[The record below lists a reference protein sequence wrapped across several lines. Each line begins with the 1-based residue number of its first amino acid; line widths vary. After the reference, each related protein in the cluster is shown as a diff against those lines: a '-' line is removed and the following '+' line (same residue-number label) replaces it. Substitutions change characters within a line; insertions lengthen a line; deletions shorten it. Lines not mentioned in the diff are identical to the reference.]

1 MGDGDATGRSESLP
15 KLALA
20 VWLAIAALLIY
31 LSWPNISARSGW
43 DPDDQLRLVQ
53 LRDFL
58 AGQSWFDTTQY
69 RLNAPEGG
77 PMHWSRLIE
86 LPLALIVLIATPLL
100 GQAGA
105 EMLAGTLVPL
115 ACFGLVAFM
124 LGRTAVRLGGPMAG
138 TIAVIMTMVSPAV
151 SMQLRPMRID
161 HHGWQL
167 VCAAL
172 ALWTLFW
179 PTARKAGICMGLAL
193 AVWLH
198 ISLEG
203 APMTAAFFALLG
215 WRWAVSG
222 EDGTRLG
229 YTVGTFA
236 LASMA
241 LFFGT
246 QLTGLSAPN
255 YCDTVSPAHIY
266 AIVAAGLII
275 APASLTLRQNRWIRL
290 SALAAAGLIALALLL
305 WQAPQCAKGA
315 FATMDPVVRDYWYV
329 RVNEGMPVWHQKWA
343 IALSLLGVPVVGAA
357 TLLFLGR
364 SMGGERKLEFISLA
378 VLLVYAALLA
388 LLVFRTISVATL
400 IAVPLVSVGIAT
412 LFAQYRVEPLPVRRI
427 GLVALMI
434 VMLMPGIFITQVV
447 TMVSNKAAAEI
458 VADGQQAAQSAEKC
472 ESIESV
478 STLAG
483 LQKANIVAPF
493 DIGPKILLNT
503 PHSVL
508 ASSHHRNEKGMR
520 AHIDIYRL
528 PPAQSYEVV
537 QKRKVTHI
545 VACPG
550 EAEMTGYAKR
560 DPNGLWAQLAK
571 GNPPIWLEPMPDMG
585 EGLKVWRVR

>member
-1 MGDGDATGRSESLP
+1 MDKGSREALP
-15 KLALA
+15 KLAFV
-20 VWLAIAALLIY
+20 VWFGIVAILIY
-31 LSWPNISARSGW
+31 SSWSNIISRSGW
-43 DPDDQLRLVQ
+43 DPDDQLRMVQ

-58 AGQSWFDTTQY
+58 GGQSWFDTTQY

-86 LPLALIVLIATPLL
+86 LPLALVVLLATPLF
-100 GQAGA
+100 GQPAA
-105 EMLAGTLVPL
+105 EMVAGTLIPL
-115 ACFGLVAFM
+115 LCFGLVAYM
-124 LGRTAVRLGGPMAG
+124 LGRIALRLGGPLAG
-138 TIAVIMTMVSPAV
+138 GIAVVMTMVSPAI

-179 PTARKAGICMGLAL
+179 PAARKAGIWMGLAL

-203 APMTAAFFALLG
+203 APVTAAFFGLLG

-222 EDGTRLG
+222 ENGTRLG
-229 YTVGTFA
+229 YTVGTFMIASLA
-236 LASMA
+236 LY
-241 LFFGT
+241 FGT
-246 QLTGLSAPN
+246 QITGLSAPE
-255 YCDTVSPAHIY
+255 YCDTISPAHIF

-275 APASLTLRQNRWIRL
+275 VPAAFALPPNKWLRL
-290 SALAAAGLIALALLL
+290 VALVAAGGTALAFLL
-305 WQAPQCAKGA
+305 WQAPMCAKGA
-315 FATMDPVVRDYWYV
+315 FSTMDPVVRDYWYV
-329 RVNEGMPVWHQKWA
+329 RVNEGMPVWHQKWG
-343 IALSLLGVPVVGAA
+343 IALSLLGVPIAGAA

-364 SMGGERKLEFISLA
+364 SVESDKKADYASLSI
-378 VLLVYAALLA
+378 LLVYAALLA
-388 LLVFRTISVATL
+388 VLVFRTISVATL
-400 IAVPLVSVGIAT
+400 IAVPLLAIGIAT
-412 LFAQYRVEPLPVRRI
+412 LFGRYRAATSPLRRV

-434 VMLMPGIFITQVV
+434 LMLMPGVFISQA
-447 TMVSNKAAAEI
+447 VSLVSRKAAAEAS
-458 VADGQQAAQSAEKC
+458 ADKRPAALAAEQC

-483 LQKANIVAPF
+483 LKNANIVAPF
-493 DIGPKILLNT
+493 DIGPSILLTT

-528 PPAQSYEVV
+528 PPAQSHAIV
-537 QKRKVTHI
+537 QRRKVTHI
-545 VACPG
+545 IACSD
-550 EAEMTGYAKR
+550 EAEMKGYAKR
-560 DPNGLWAQLAK
+560 NPDGLWAQLVK
-571 GNPPIWLEPMPDMG
+571 GKAPDWLEPLPDMG